1 MKYLEVFWKAFYS
14 KTLYRDVKTKWQGTG
29 LLYLLILSIVCA
41 LPWIYHIHRGTQQLI
56 AASHSIVGQIPTI
69 TIRQGNVSID
79 RPSPYYIKSQNEQ
92 RIFAIIDTSGKI
104 KNLEET
110 SAYLLITK
118 NQIFTKEDHMMKNYQ
133 ITSRY
138 DGIYTQKQIKKFL
151 ELLTFFFPFVALPFL
166 VVAFFL
172 EAVVEVLFYALIA
185 KLFVETDYSYKTLM
199 RFAAIAITPSFIIST
214 LATIAAITIPFRW
227 IIYIPLTLGYLF
239 YGIKVNAT
247 HQEPT
252 P

>member
-29 LLYLLILSIVCA
+29 LLYLLILSTVCA

-69 TIRQGNVSID
+69 TVHQGNVSINQ
-79 RPSPYYIKSQNEQ
+79 PEPYYIKSQNEQ
-92 RIFAIIDTSGKI
+92 RIFAIIDTTGKT
-104 KNLEET
+104 KNLEGT

-118 NQIFTKEDHMMKNYQ
+118 NQIFTKEEHMAKTYQ

-138 DGIYTQKQIKKFL
+138 DGTYTQKQIKKFL
-151 ELLTFFFPFVALPFL
+151 ELLTLFFPFFALPFL
-166 VVAFFL
+166 IVAFFM

-185 KLFVETDYSYKTLM
+185 KLFVETEYSYKTMM
-199 RFAAIAITPSFIIST
+199 RFAAIAITPSFILST
-214 LATIAAITIPFRW
+214 LATIAGVTIPFRW
-227 IIYIPLTLGYLF
+227 IIFIPLTLGYLF
-239 YGIKVNAT
+239 YGIKVNAK
-247 HQEPT
+247 HLEQKS
-252 P
+252 